1 MRRKKWLITKGD
13 KELASYAS
21 EQLNIDPLAA
31 LILSSRGISSADEL
45 EDFFDKDS
53 PMTIDPFSIKD
64 MDRAAA
70 RINRALDNFEMICVY
85 GDYDADGVTA
95 TALLY
100 SFLESRGA
108 NVIRYI
114 PDRISEG
121 YGLNNG
127 AIDELE
133 ARGVRL
139 IVTVDTG
146 ATAIDEVAHAYELG
160 LEVVVTDHHKVG
172 DTLPECA
179 AVVDPQRSDCP
190 CPFKEMA
197 GVGVAFKLACAIE
210 GDAYDEILDE
220 YGELVAIGTIG
231 DVVSLTGENRVMV
244 RRGIS
249 AINEH
254 PGIGISALIKAAGMS
269 DRYISSSSVAFTI
282 CPRINAAGRMGS
294 ADIALEL
301 LLCDDPDTAEYTAQ
315 QINSMN
321 GDRQSTENEIF
332 RKAVAIMQ
340 ENTGILN
347 DRIIVVD
354 GEGWNQGVIGIVAAK
369 LTEKY
374 GRPSVVIS
382 RSGEEA
388 KGSCRSIP
396 GFSIYEAIDAVSD
409 TLTHYGGHTLAA
421 GIGLKSGNIDLFR
434 KRINGYAADKEMPFA
449 VQRIDCRLQLGS
461 VDVSILSSLA
471 GLEPFGADNPQP
483 VFGLFGVT
491 IEEINGVAEG
501 GRHIRLL
508 VSKNGSRLT
517 AMFFN
522 MPQRKFP
529 FEKGDT
535 VDLAVNLEKNV
546 YNDEVRVSTVIR
558 GIRPSLT
565 DEDKVLGNMSLYGR
579 FSRSESLTPSEARS
593 LLPEREIQSGVYRS
607 IKSSPVKDGYCE
619 MLCVRLGDD
628 GTNLGKYMSAVDIML
643 EAGVLACDEDGRIF
657 APAYSGKAD
666 LERTPTMMKL
676 RSYIDGNTAG

>member
-31 LILSSRGISSADEL
+31 LILSSRGLNSAEEL
-45 EDFFDKDS
+45 ETFFDKNS
-53 PMTIDPFSIKD
+53 PMTVDPFSIRD

-108 NVIRYI
+108 NVTRYI
-114 PDRISEG
+114 PDRINEG
-121 YGLNNG
+121 YGLNND
-127 AIDELE
+127 AIDKLKE
-133 ARGVRL
+133 RGVKL
-139 IVTVDTG
+139 IVTVDNG
-146 ATAIDEVAHAYELG
+146 ATAIDEVAHAYEAG

-179 AVVDPQRSDCP
+179 AVVDPQRSDCT

-210 GDAYDEILDE
+210 GDSYDEILEE

-244 RRGIS
+244 RRGIN

-254 PGIGISALIKAAGMS
+254 PGIGVSALIQAAGIG
-269 DRYISSSSVAFTI
+269 DRYITSSSVAFTL

-301 LLCDDPDTAEYTAQ
+301 LLCDDPETAGDIAQ
-315 QINSMN
+315 RINTMN
-321 GDRQSTENEIF
+321 YERQTTENGIF
-332 RKAVAIMQ
+332 VKAVSLME
-340 ENTGILN
+340 ENPDILN
-347 DRIIVVD
+347 KRIIVVD
-354 GEGWNQGVIGIVAAK
+354 GEDWNQGVIGIVAAK

-382 RSGEEA
+382 RSGDEA

-396 GFSIYEAIDAVSD
+396 GFSIYEAIDSVSD
-409 TLTHYGGHTLAA
+409 ILTHYGGHTLAA
-421 GIGLKSGNIDLFR
+421 GIGLKSSDIDLFR
-434 KRINGYAADKEMPFA
+434 KRINEYAADKEMPFA
-449 VQRIDCRLQLGS
+449 VQRIDCKLQLGS
-461 VDVSILSSLA
+461 VNVSILSSLE

-491 IEEINGVAEG
+491 IEDINGIAEG
-501 GRHIRLL
+501 GKHIRLL

-517 AMFFN
+517 AVYFN
-522 MPQRKFP
+522 MPQRRFP
-529 FEKGDT
+529 FEKGDV

-546 YNDEVRVSTVIR
+546 YNDELRVSTVIR
-558 GIRPSLT
+558 GIRPSVT
-565 DEDKVLGNMSLYGR
+565 DETKVLENISLYGR
-579 FSRSESLTPSEARS
+579 FSGNEKITPSQAAKLMPGRD
-593 LLPEREIQSGVYRS
+593 IQSLVY
-607 IKSSPVKDGYCE
+607 KSVKANPVKDGFCE
-619 MLCVRLGDD
+619 MLCVRMGDD
-628 GTNLGKYMSAVDIML
+628 GENLGRYMTAVDSML
-643 EAGVLACDEDGRIF
+643 EAGVLACDDDGRLF
-657 APAYSGKAD
+657 APQYSGKANLD
-666 LERTPTMMKL
+666 ESPTMKKL
-676 RSYIDGNTAG
+676 RAFSV